1 MPQVDGL
8 KQRLYCTACL
18 RPQRACICHCVQRV
32 QSDVNVLILQ
42 HPAEV
47 LHAKGT
53 ARLLHLCLPNSR
65 IVVGEVFDEN
75 SLQALLTEGGK
86 QSVLLYPTDCYDAP
100 AGKATNQIRLVV
112 LDATWQNSRRLLRLN
127 PLLQTLPRI
136 AFQNPAPT
144 RYSAIRIAHAP
155 HQLSTIEATGAML
168 AALEPGFNEQPLLA
182 AFDRFISL
190 QQSFLP
196 AVRKH
201 NRFKAAWDLALSKS
215 PTFKEAAT
223 KAAPPA

>member
-1 MPQVDGL
+1 
-8 KQRLYCTACL
+8 
-18 RPQRACICHCVQRV
+18 
-32 QSDVNVLILQ
+32 
-42 HPAEV
+42 
-47 LHAKGT
+47 
-53 ARLLHLCLPNSR
+53 LPNSR
-65 IVVGEVFDEN
+65 IVVGEVFDK
-75 SLQALLTEGGK
+75 SALQALLTEGGK
-86 QSVLLYPTDCYDAP
+86 QSVLLYPTDCYEPP
-100 AGKATNQIRLVV
+100 AGHASEQIRLVV

-168 AALEPGFNEQPLLA
+168 AALEQGFNEQPLLA
-182 AFDRFISL
+182 AFDRFILL

-201 NRFKAAWDLALSKS
+201 HRLKAAWDFALSTS
-215 PTFKEAAT
+215 PTLKEAAT
-223 KAAPPA
+223 KAAQPT

>member
-1 MPQVDGL
+1 MQMMQQADRL
-8 KQRLYCTACL
+8 KTRLYCTACL

-32 QSDVNVLILQ
+32 SSEVEVLILQ
-42 HPAEV
+42 HPDEV
-47 LHAKGT
+47 VHAKGT

-65 IVVGEVFDEN
+65 IVVGEVFDD
-75 SLQALLTEGGK
+75 STLQGLLTEGGK
-86 QSVLLYPTDCYDAP
+86 QSVLLYPSDSYDAP
-100 AGKATNQIRLVV
+100 AGKATNHIRLVV

-127 PLLQTLPRI
+127 PALQALPRV

-168 AALEPGFNEQPLLA
+168 AQLERGLDAKPLLA
-182 AFDRFISL
+182 AFDAFIVL
-190 QQSFLP
+190 QKSFLP
-196 AVRKH
+196 EIRRYR
-201 NRFKAAWDLALSKS
+201 NGERLL
-215 PTFKEAAT
+215 

>member
-1 MPQVDGL
+1 MTL
-8 KQRLYCTACL
+8 LTKRLSCAACL
-18 RPQRACICHCVQRV
+18 RPQRACICHCVQQV
-32 QSDVNVLILQ
+32 QSVVEVLILQ

-47 LHAKGT
+47 VHAKGT

-65 IVVGEVFDEN
+65 IVKGEVFNESD
-75 SLQALLTEGGK
+75 LQALLSEGGK
-86 QSVLLYPTDCYDAP
+86 QSVLLYPSDCDQP
-100 AGKATNQIRLVV
+100 LAGIALTHIRLVV

-127 PLLQTLPRI
+127 PLLQGLPRV
-136 AFQNPAPT
+136 AFKDPEPT

-168 AALEPGFNEQPLLA
+168 AALDKSVDTQPLLA
-182 AFDRFISL
+182 AFDDFIVL

-201 NRFKAAWDLALSKS
+201 HRLKAAWDFALSTS
-215 PTFKEAAT
+215 PTLKDVAI

>member
-1 MPQVDGL
+1 MPQTEVL
-8 KQRLYCTACL
+8 KRRLYCTACL
-18 RPQRACICHCVQRV
+18 RPQSACICPCVRSV
-32 QSDVNVLILQ
+32 ASDVEVLILQ
-42 HPAEV
+42 HPSEV

-65 IVVGEVFDEN
+65 IVVGEVFDPVA
-75 SLQALLTEGGK
+75 LQGLLTEGGK
-86 QSVLLYPTDCYDAP
+86 QSVLLYPTDCYEAP
-100 AGKATNQIRLVV
+100 AGKATTQIRLVV

-127 PLLQTLPRI
+127 PVLQALPRI

-168 AALEPGFNEQPLLA
+168 AQLCDGLDTQPLLA
-182 AFDRFISL
+182 AFDEFIVL

-196 AVRKH
+196 VVR
-201 NRFKAAWDLALSKS
+201 RFRNS
-215 PTFKEAAT
+215 E
-223 KAAPPA
+223 